1 MSQPSLFAAPDPL
14 AFQNDGRSLFLAG
27 SRALA
32 YSHVA
37 VDMLRKQLIHQ
48 VGEDLA
54 RAIVAQ
60 AGRQGGFNDA
70 QVQLQERQFDG
81 LHAMLE
87 MQYQLLTASGFG
99 KFEVLAL
106 EVDRPSGEAYVR
118 VRCTGS
124 PEAESHR
131 RLFGA
136 STLPACW
143 HLVGYSTGWIS
154 AMTNMRLLTIESR
167 CTAKGDP
174 HCEMESL
181 PYADFVGP
189 EAAFWKRAFESSST
203 SLAQELEEKLAT
215 IQRQIETI
223 TAQRSTIAELSTP
236 ILQVASDLIVLPVI
250 GNVDGTRARIIRER
264 LLPQVNHRD
273 VRGVILD
280 VTGVET
286 MDADTAAHLVRV
298 ARSVKLLGAEIVVT
312 GISAVIADVL
322 VSQGIDLQD
331 VVTQRTLQDGIFY
344 FGKNRRR
351 AS

>member
-1 MSQPSLFAAPDPL
+1 MTPRPIDLG
-14 AFQNDGRSLFLAG
+14 FQNDDKGLFLAG

-37 VDMLRKQLIHQ
+37 VDMMRKQLVHQ
-48 VGEDLA
+48 LGEDLA

-70 QVQLQERQFDG
+70 QIQLQERQFDD
-81 LHAMLE
+81 LRAMLE
-87 MQYQLLTASGFG
+87 MQYRLLDASGFG
-99 KFEVLAL
+99 KFEVLTL
-106 EVDRPSGEAYVR
+106 EVDRQSGEAYVR

-136 STLPACW
+136 SALPACW
-143 HLVGYSTGWIS
+143 HLVGYSTGWLS

-174 HCEMESL
+174 YCELESL
-181 PYADFVGP
+181 PYDDFIGP
-189 EAAFWKRAFESSST
+189 EASFWKRAFESSST

-215 IQRQIETI
+215 IQRQMETI
-223 TAQRSTIAELSTP
+223 HAQRSTIAELSTP
-236 ILQVASDLIVLPVI
+236 ILKVAGDLIVLPVI
-250 GNVDGTRARIIRER
+250 GDVDNARARIIRER
-264 LLPQVNHRD
+264 LLARVDRDD

-280 VTGVET
+280 VTGVEM
-286 MDADTAAHLVRV
+286 MDSNTAAHLVRMASAV
-298 ARSVKLLGAEIVVT
+298 RLLGAEIVIT

-322 VSQGIDLQD
+322 VSQGIELSDM
-331 VVTQRTLQDGIFY
+331 VTLRTLQEGILY
-344 FGKNRRR
+344 FSRRR
-351 AS
+351 RES